1 MWHDLFIF
9 DSRNL
14 PCEMGGHVTYEGVK
28 SHVNESCHIWMSH
41 VTHATLKLFSKAW
54 LRRARHV
61 KYEWVMAHTIH
72 SRVTCERVMS
82 HMNTS
87 CPIWMSQSCPIWMSH
102 GTYDTL
108 SCHIRT
114 SHVTYEYVVSHMNES
129 VMSHMNESCHIW
141 MSHVT
146 HEWVMS
152 HMNESWHRW
161 PYAQVIQQG
170 LVASS
175 TACRICYCA
184 TPANAKV
191 RAVAQ
196 CCWRLEGV
204 TPFATADVQLRQVL
218 RCRLLQSVAMRCRVL
233 QSVAECCSVLPRSVV
248 MRAVSMVMQCCR
260 RLETVSTCATPHMQ
274 FCPIMHS
281 N

>member
-1 MWHDLFIF
+1 M
-9 DSRNL
+9 R
-14 PCEMGGHVTYEGVK
+14 
-28 SHVNESCHIWMSH
+28 SH
-41 VTHATLKLFSKAW
+41 VTFAEYVTWHSFICDIAHSHVTW
-54 LRRARHV
+54 L
-61 KYEWVMAHTIH
+61 IH
-72 SRVTCERVMS
+72 IWLEESPMWNGRSCHLWRSQVTCEWVMS
-82 HMNTS
+82 HMNES
-87 CPIWMSQSCPIWMSH
+87 CHTCDSQVIQQGLVASSTACQIWMSH

-108 SCHIRT
+108 SCHIWT